1 MSSLNLCFLLLI
13 SFTLVAAHQCSGY
26 RNFTVSFLSPTCG
39 TVIEASESVPFS
51 ISFQFS
57 CTYLQIG
64 SNVLDLDVDLDV
76 DQFPEAMS
84 LFCSPDLTDNQTNIL
99 KPLGASFYPQSQDG
113 ITTVD
118 VQFDLYALPD
128 LDQTSYQCFF
138 DLQEWQCGNS
148 LLPRTSWFSI
158 VVDNLGSATEL
169 NCTPPLSDVLCS
181 PYPDFGLSLPN
192 DFFDK
197 DRSNFSSSSIGV
209 FASLTEANTV
219 LIELHGSLTTS
230 EKPVGIDINH
240 FEIEQ
245 VKYLLDDS
253 SLITVQ
259 SQLHNP
265 LNTSLLW
272 SHGSNLLLSFSTTE
286 GTSSSNQH
294 IQLSSHEI
302 QPLFDA
308 LDTSTLRIRCV
319 EERVFL
325 PYSTY
330 DDDDYRS
337 SLNASFLEQYIQS
350 NNPPSGYSAFFTF
363 DSLAVSFFYSDTI
376 WTAILPSRFCPTGST
391 AFRFSQLLEQS
402 DGEAFAFQNGD
413 SFFFFDFTEIF
424 SEHTLKFSLF
434 HSTFGE
440 LFTSTFSH
448 DNNYKSKDA
457 FNSTFSSNFTTN
469 LFKFLDQDYPAVALS
484 SDLPLGDIT
493 DHINDLVFVPKE
505 AIELGENCG
514 GLFYSPISWWLEFD
528 CNSKSSWQCLRNGVG
543 RLSHDP
549 SLRFGNMVKNFSSLF
564 EGNLDGDKLFHIERT
579 TDSLTMQLNP
589 IDPDDVI
596 FSFSLHRDD
605 LTFKQP
611 SVGDFGVSVSNI
623 NGSFISV
630 DSFVYNVGT
639 LNDSITISLECDSE
653 FVDSSDP
660 ISSHLNPSE
669 ALYHSFIL
677 ASNGLIDQTSINC
690 KVFFSFSQL
699 PLPDCKPHFQ
709 DKILSYYT
717 ISFDSDHFT
726 SDTLISLKLDVNSCK
741 NCEDYGVI
749 VEQQYFNNHEVDELL
764 TIDNPNSISLAIL
777 VPFVDQK
784 SLHVTY
790 TIGLHNVDNCICY
803 DEVETS
809 FLLSTSTNIECPF
822 IVDAPSLQLPMNSG
836 LWIDGNVFSSVE
848 TDFVDLDNEVDFG
861 LFNLNT
867 QSSFVHTMEGFLLQR
882 SNISFTLVNLG
893 DGLASS
899 RFSIEV
905 ITSAESKFHSLSD
918 VFTLGQSTNHCST
931 VERQHKLKSVLD
943 CVISPLESLDLGVV
957 LTSTYLSEFTLVFS
971 VVNEH
976 SLCMN
981 KDYGLN
987 VTEVIHTRS
996 SCNKNHPPRAKLVV
1010 EFDETLTPTDN
1021 GFMSTIGIS
1030 NQGNVTS
1037 FSNISLSCTEIT
1049 DSYGK
1054 EGDKSITSLLE
1065 RDNISIDSLT
1075 EISVN
1080 FELVDVMQGSE
1091 IHCEINLLV
1100 QNDPIFDPC
1109 TPDFRSEYIHTIPC
1123 ISSIIPETIL
1133 HLSDQNLWSQSNYEF
1148 NGHLG
1153 TVFEP
1158 MIFLEKP
1165 VYNYKDLIISINS
1178 EEFNVFDSRFVNSSV
1193 VVFSFFMK
1201 HNFSVKD
1208 PILYFK
1214 VYIET
1219 QPEYV
1224 CCNQVECKHKYFKD
1238 LWLRPSCLDIAPL
1251 PQPLVQS
1258 LDFFKSRSIFD
1269 YYASFLLQLSVAS
1282 ETQLHIS
1289 SMIFNYGED
1298 TGNFTLKT
1306 ECTVWGLYNA
1316 ELRAL
1321 HKVKLPLLSSLVEP
1335 QNNSFVEYLY
1345 TFDDSLWGF
1354 PLRCVAY
1361 LQTYPLYPSLAY
1373 NSSQC
1378 LLFKGNYAVAERE
1391 LEIPCPFKSSIFNS
1405 VENILFAER
1414 NTSHISYD
1422 SLNSYTFTG
1431 TIDLNEEEIM
1441 FPDNLR
1447 LTATCSHHY
1456 TIIAQNISIVPAF
1469 KHRFEFVLDVDIDRQ
1484 YSTLIGNSISCE
1496 IEIETNKPRHPC
1508 IIRNQRSIDHYKHRI
1523 ETILLCNGYIGIT
1536 DISLVDIISITSR
1549 PVIYGLNSIGFHL
1562 NMFIK
1567 EEHLADFNGLG
1578 FSLNG
1583 QFSGH
1588 YFEHQDYQCTTSTL
1602 LSNVVC
1608 SQFVEVSPVRVHRR
1622 PPKGAVVYFSQNIST
1637 SLSRDEC
1644 AVRKAHSTNTFT
1656 HTSSFDCP
1664 IIGSLF
1670 ELKFELQLISLKELE
1685 ISVSLNSTNHYQ
1697 HYFSA
1702 NYFESIRSLKKNII
1716 VAGNLYL
1723 STSPNCPNFSSNEVE
1738 FSLVEPRTTTVF
1750 NMDTVPVHHQCFV
1763 NLSCNVSPKGDT
1775 LDGLL
1780 NNICIEDNKIY
1791 APFLSS
1797 TVLSGTAKFDLTEA
1811 VHVKL
1816 DSMGFFF
1823 HLFSEKVLLFS
1834 ALSAVL
1840 LGIVVSVGW
1849 IYTRMRKI
1857 NRAIQ
1862 QRDAHRFKCTYNSMF
1877 SMSTLYR

>member
-13 SFTLVAAHQCSGY
+13 SFTLVTAHQCSGY

-84 LFCSPDLTDNQTNIL
+84 LYCSPDLTDNQTNIL

-148 LLPRTSWFSI
+148 LLPRTSWFSF

-169 NCTPPLSDVLCS
+169 DCTPPLSDVLCS
-181 PYPDFGLSLPN
+181 PYPDFGLSLSN

-197 DRSNFSSSSIGV
+197 DRSNFSSSSISV
-209 FASLTEANTV
+209 HASLTEANTV
-219 LIELHGSLTTS
+219 LIELHGSLATS

-259 SQLHNP
+259 SQLHNR

-286 GTSSSNQH
+286 GTSSPNQH
-294 IQLSSHEI
+294 VQLSSHEI

-319 EERVFL
+319 VERVFL

-363 DSLAVSFFYSDTI
+363 DSLEGYLSYSDTI

-514 GLFYSPISWWLEFD
+514 GLFYSPVSWWLEFD

-699 PLPDCKPHFQ
+699 PLWDNDDKYAETEFIIYPIDSSACFDSGFSFITADIGNFNLCDYLELPLLKNPTISFVNLTIPSQFPDPTANPIFQ

-1080 FELVDVMQGSE
+1080 FELVDVIQGSE

-1109 TPDFRSEYIHTIPC
+1109 TLASVSAFTFAIPPHNSP
-1123 ISSIIPETIL
+1123 IKPLAIVIVPVVLVTVVGSVFFILKKSI
-1133 HLSDQNLWSQSNYEF
+1133 
-1148 NGHLG
+1148 
-1153 TVFEP
+1153 
-1158 MIFLEKP
+1158 K
-1165 VYNYKDLIISINS
+1165 K
-1178 EEFNVFDSRFVNSSV
+1178 
-1193 VVFSFFMK
+1193 
-1201 HNFSVKD
+1201 
-1208 PILYFK
+1208 
-1214 VYIET
+1214 
-1219 QPEYV
+1219 
-1224 CCNQVECKHKYFKD
+1224 
-1238 LWLRPSCLDIAPL
+1238 
-1251 PQPLVQS
+1251 
-1258 LDFFKSRSIFD
+1258 
-1269 YYASFLLQLSVAS
+1269 
-1282 ETQLHIS
+1282 
-1289 SMIFNYGED
+1289 
-1298 TGNFTLKT
+1298 
-1306 ECTVWGLYNA
+1306 
-1316 ELRAL
+1316 
-1321 HKVKLPLLSSLVEP
+1321 
-1335 QNNSFVEYLY
+1335 
-1345 TFDDSLWGF
+1345 
-1354 PLRCVAY
+1354 
-1361 LQTYPLYPSLAY
+1361 
-1373 NSSQC
+1373 
-1378 LLFKGNYAVAERE
+1378 
-1391 LEIPCPFKSSIFNS
+1391 
-1405 VENILFAER
+1405 
-1414 NTSHISYD
+1414 
-1422 SLNSYTFTG
+1422 
-1431 TIDLNEEEIM
+1431 
-1441 FPDNLR
+1441 
-1447 LTATCSHHY
+1447 
-1456 TIIAQNISIVPAF
+1456 SIVS
-1469 KHRFEFVLDVDIDRQ
+1469 E
-1484 YSTLIGNSISCE
+1484 
-1496 IEIETNKPRHPC
+1496 
-1508 IIRNQRSIDHYKHRI
+1508 
-1523 ETILLCNGYIGIT
+1523 
-1536 DISLVDIISITSR
+1536 LVS
-1549 PVIYGLNSIGFHL
+1549 
-1562 NMFIK
+1562 
-1567 EEHLADFNGLG
+1567 
-1578 FSLNG
+1578 FS
-1583 QFSGH
+1583 
-1588 YFEHQDYQCTTSTL
+1588 
-1602 LSNVVC
+1602 
-1608 SQFVEVSPVRVHRR
+1608 
-1622 PPKGAVVYFSQNIST
+1622 
-1637 SLSRDEC
+1637 
-1644 AVRKAHSTNTFT
+1644 
-1656 HTSSFDCP
+1656 
-1664 IIGSLF
+1664 
-1670 ELKFELQLISLKELE
+1670 
-1685 ISVSLNSTNHYQ
+1685 
-1697 HYFSA
+1697 
-1702 NYFESIRSLKKNII
+1702 
-1716 VAGNLYL
+1716 
-1723 STSPNCPNFSSNEVE
+1723 
-1738 FSLVEPRTTTVF
+1738 
-1750 NMDTVPVHHQCFV
+1750 TVPVSVEVVPDQPQPDDSQVPVPPTTSAFV
-1763 NLSCNVSPKGDT
+1763 RSEADYTNAKGT
-1775 LDGLL
+1775 VTPEA
-1780 NNICIEDNKIY
+1780 EDNSRLM
-1791 APFLSS
+1791 P
-1797 TVLSGTAKFDLTEA
+1797 
-1811 VHVKL
+1811 
-1816 DSMGFFF
+1816 
-1823 HLFSEKVLLFS
+1823 
-1834 ALSAVL
+1834 ALSPGNVL
-1840 LGIVVSVGW
+1840 LGRSPKIEPANW
-1849 IYTRMRKI
+1849 IQ
-1857 NRAIQ
+1857 NSPVNGPVHSSPHASARARRPQ
-1862 QRDAHRFKCTYNSMF
+1862 LAWHHPVPR
-1877 SMSTLYR
+1877 